1 MMDEVTEKSIFGV
14 EKLDNL
20 TLGKVLPG
28 SMGLFYGPSGTGKSS
43 IGYHFIFEGVVS
55 GQNSIIITNEP
66 ARGVIGKL
74 SNFEQFKEQWVEEGY
89 ISLFPIQ
96 DLMGLV
102 GVRFEE
108 AGPSDIDLLFRVIM
122 RSIEDLEVKRVV
134 IDPGN
139 PLVTLL
145 ERGNKVFFFQRL
157 KEELVRRGISL
168 VFIVDTSTPLDDGIS
183 KVIAPYMFDYVLRF
197 NREKDHSIS
206 MKTLTIEKW
215 GGTNHPPNDYVLDIS
230 RDGVMMAPRIRR
242 LEEG

>member
-1 MMDEVTEKSIFGV
+1 MDEVTGKSVFGV

-28 SMGLFYGPSGTGKSS
+28 SMGLFYGPSSTGKSS
-43 IGYHFIFEGVVS
+43 IGYHFIFEGVGS
-55 GQNSIIITNEP
+55 GQNTILITNEP
-66 ARGVIGKL
+66 AKGVIGKL
-74 SNFEQFKEQWVEEGY
+74 SNFKQFKEQWVEEGF

-108 AGPSDIDLLFRVIM
+108 AGPSDLDLLFRVIM
-122 RSIEDLEVKRVV
+122 RSIEDLEVKRIV

-168 VFIVDTSTPLDDGIS
+168 VFIVDISTPLDDGIS
-183 KVIAPYMFDYVLRF
+183 RVIAPYMFDYVLRF

-206 MKTLTIEKW
+206 MNTLTIEKW
-215 GGTNHPPNDYVLDIS
+215 GGTNHPHNDYVLDIS